1 MCKLLIMT
9 GLKNPE
15 LAVKMIQAAK
25 NPMSVGNNMGI
36 GFSAVKNDGEF
47 FTERWH
53 KNDMF
58 MDTSKVLTPEIIQQ
72 LEPFKDRLPPLE
84 QNYSLHG
91 VKDFSNIT
99 SITMHTRYATC
110 GREFFN
116 THPFVDQDHS
126 LVHNGVIYNAHSL
139 NLNKISTCDSEAALQ
154 SYINHG
160 VAHDINNTQAWLDTL
175 SGYWAFGIFSRDRN
189 GNRILDVIR
198 NDATL
203 YATNIEGFGLVLATM
218 PDIINSSAIVAGV
231 DIQNQPEL
239 MKSNIMY
246 RFNAVTGELI
256 TKLEVNDSK
265 LNFKSNYYSTPD
277 FEKVTGIKSRT
288 ISSPTLIKEVEP
300 IVEDDFDTGFAFH
313 RSLSYSMDMSMI
325 VDIMQDTNI
334 PLRDRLDIYDQEFQC
349 DTGFMF
355 DRLPSNWRDD
365 AWQFQDLFDV
375 AEEIETC
382 YDVYSSAGFKSSK
395 R

>member
-1 MCKLLIMT
+1 MCRLLIMS
-9 GLKNPE
+9 GIENQE
-15 LAVKMIQAAK
+15 LAVKMMQAAK

-91 VKDFSNIT
+91 VKDFSNMT

-126 LVHNGVIYNAHSL
+126 LVHNGVIYNAEVL
-139 NLNKISTCDSEAALQ
+139 GLNKISTCDSEAALQ

-160 VAHDINNTQAWLDTL
+160 VAHDINKAQEWLDSL
-175 SGYWAFGIFSRDRN
+175 NGYWAFGIFSRDRD

-203 YATNIEGFGLVLATM
+203 FATVIEGLGVVMATTAEIITSAASMIGLEVPNKPELIKSDVLYRMNTVTG
-218 PDIINSSAIVAGV
+218 DIIQKVEIRDNRFKSSRSFY
-231 DIQNQPEL
+231 
-239 MKSNIMY
+239 SNDY
-246 RFNAVTGELI
+246 ELI
-256 TKLEVNDSK
+256 TGNKIPEKKISYHTLEEPVIPI
-265 LNFKSNYYSTPD
+265 KSNVYD
-277 FEKVTGIKSRT
+277 R
-288 ISSPTLIKEVEP
+288 
-300 IVEDDFDTGFAFH
+300 DDYRLTVAEA
-313 RSLSYSMDMSMI
+313 L
-325 VDIMQDTNI
+325 DIMDDTNI
-334 PLRDRLDIYDQEFQC
+334 PLRDRLDVYDSEYSA
-349 DTGFMF
+349 DLGFMF
-355 DRLPSNWRDD
+355 DRLPPDWRQDS
-365 AWQFQDLFDV
+365 WQFADIFDV
-375 AEEIETC
+375 VDEIEQF
-382 YDVYSSAGFKSSK
+382 YDVYSMNGFSSK
-395 R
+395 KN